1 MNISENDI
9 NIQDITTD
17 KLSVPLCHQGGIFVK
32 NKRSDDNFKSS
43 RALYLYRK
51 FMMGEVVFPVKEAER
66 SGVVKRT
73 VLRDIEGINDFLR
86 SMETNGEHN
95 GKIVFDRTL
104 KGYRLVDGESDLLSC
119 GEMLAV
125 CKILMDC
132 RAFSKDDM
140 SAVINKLLKNCVSA
154 RDKKTLNE
162 FISNEF
168 YYYIEPM
175 HKKHFTETLWDIG
188 TAVNENK
195 IMNIDYERPGGII
208 SKIRIL
214 PVGIMFFGYYFY
226 LTAFI
231 DKTDKERSPDH
242 NDDISP
248 VIYRIDRI
256 KDHEILNRTFLAP
269 YKDSFEEREFRKRI
283 QFAQDGKQRKIKFL
297 YKGDDIESVLDRLPA
312 AEIQERKANGF
323 VIAAEVFGSGIDMWI
338 KSQGDMIMMM

>member
-1 MNISENDI
+1 M
-9 NIQDITTD
+9 
-17 KLSVPLCHQGGIFVK
+17 K
-32 NKRSDDNFKSS
+32 NKISDNNIKSS

-51 FMMGEVVFPVKEAER
+51 LMMGEVIFPEKEAER

-86 SMETNGEHN
+86 SMEANGEHN
-95 GKIVFDRTL
+95 GKIVFDRAL
-104 KGYRLVDGESDLLSC
+104 KGYKLVPEENDLLSR
-119 GEMLAV
+119 GETLAV
-125 CKILMDC
+125 CKILMES
-132 RAFSKDDM
+132 RAFRKDDM

-154 RDKKTLNE
+154 PNKKLLSE
-162 FISNEF
+162 LISNEF

-195 IMNIDYERPGGII
+195 VMDIVYERPGGII
-208 SKIRIL
+208 SEVRIL
-214 PVGIMFFGYYFY
+214 PVGIMFSGYYFY

-231 DKTDKERSPDH
+231 DGTDKERSM
-242 NDDISP
+242 NASDDISP

-256 KDHEILNRTFLAP
+256 KDHKILNRTFIAP
-269 YKDSFEEREFRKRI
+269 YNDSFEEGEFRKRI
-283 QFAQDGKQRKIKFL
+283 QFAHGGKLRKIKFL

-338 KSQGDMIMMM
+338 KSQGDMIMML